1 MGTGR
6 KKKEPVS
13 GTKKELVI
21 IARPVVTLDQVK
33 NDTRKR
39 NLLAFFDLLTAKGGV
54 YEKTLN
60 YLLYWFKTE
69 KGIDMG
75 YNFVTLGNVP
85 YSRELHEDLVA
96 LLYLGLLE
104 ATPTKKLRITN
115 EGREFLQKVGYDAAL
130 LEKLKEALEEY
141 WPKAVAIETQI
152 ELEARERAQE
162 LARRRRRRGPRLF

>member
-1 MGTGR
+1 LGTGR
-6 KKKEPVS
+6 KKREPVS

-21 IARPVVTLDQVK
+21 ITRPVVTIDQVK
-33 NDTRKR
+33 NDERKK
-39 NLLAFFDLLTAKGGV
+39 NLLALMDLITAKGGI

-60 YLLYWFKTE
+60 YLLYWFKSE

-75 YNFVTLGNVP
+75 YNFFLLGNVP

-104 ATPTKKLRITN
+104 TAPTKKLRITN
-115 EGREFLQKVGYDAAL
+115 EGREFLTKFGYDKAL

-141 WPKAVAIETQI
+141 WPKANAIDAQI
-152 ELEARERAQE
+152 ELETTRRISNP
-162 LARRRRRRGPRLF
+162 ARRRRRRLTI

>member
-1 MGTGR
+1 MGTGK

-33 NDTRKR
+33 GDERKK
-39 NLLAFFDLLTAKGGV
+39 NLLALFNLLTDKGGI

-60 YLLYWFKTE
+60 YLLYWFKSE

-75 YNFVTLGNVP
+75 YNFVMLGDVP

-104 ATPTKKLRITN
+104 TTPTKKIRITN
-115 EGREFLQKVGYDAAL
+115 EGREFLQKVGYDTAL
-130 LEKLKEALEEY
+130 LEKVKEALEEY
-141 WPKAVAIETQI
+141 WPKATTIDAQI
-152 ELEARERAQE
+152 ELETTRRATMA
-162 LARRRRRRGPRLF
+162 ARRRRRRSLFGL